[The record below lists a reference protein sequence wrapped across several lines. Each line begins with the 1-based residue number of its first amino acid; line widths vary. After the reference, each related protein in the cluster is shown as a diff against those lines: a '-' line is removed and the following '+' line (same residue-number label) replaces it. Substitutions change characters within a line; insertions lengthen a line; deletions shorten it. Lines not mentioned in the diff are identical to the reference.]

1 MKNKKAVELTLNVIV
16 VAAIVLVVLVVSI
29 MIYTGIIGKESGK
42 VGDIIEGME
51 GDCDGDGINNILDTC
66 PCDYDDP
73 AKPRENDCMLSAEC
87 DKIIKEERCGEEIRK
102 NAGGRWFHASKK

>member
-29 MIYTGIIGKESGK
+29 MIYVGIIGEERIIID
-42 VGDIIEGME
+42 DIMDGME

-66 PCDYDDP
+66 PCNYDDP
-73 AKPRENDCMLSAEC
+73 AKPREGDCMPPAEC
-87 DKIIKEERCGEEIRK
+87 DNIIKEERCDEIRK
-102 NAGGRWFHASKK
+102 NAKT

>member
-29 MIYTGIIGKESGK
+29 MIYVGIIGEEKNK
-42 VGDIIEGME
+42 VTGIMEGME
-51 GDCDGDGINNILDTC
+51 NDCDGDSISNILDTC

-73 AKPRENDCMLSAEC
+73 AKPRQGKCEHSPEEC
-87 DKIIKEERCGEEIRK
+87 NKIMDTEGGCAAIRK
-102 NAGGRWFHASKK
+102 